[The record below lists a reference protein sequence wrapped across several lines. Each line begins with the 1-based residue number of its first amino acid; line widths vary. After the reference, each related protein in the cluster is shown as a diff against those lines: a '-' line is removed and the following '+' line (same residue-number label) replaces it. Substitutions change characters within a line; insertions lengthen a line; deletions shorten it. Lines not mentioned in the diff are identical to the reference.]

1 MPKQIII
8 IHGGN
13 AFASQEEFLNFLKNQ
28 KVSREYFM
36 SSKRW
41 KNTLHQELG
50 ENFEVLAPRMPNEQ
64 NAKYAEW
71 KIWFERML
79 PFVEERA
86 ILLGHSL
93 GGIFLAKY
101 LSENKFPK
109 KINALFIIAAPYY
122 EIADKGGFALGESL
136 AGVAAQCN
144 NIHLYQSQ
152 DDPEVPFSEVE
163 KYQKELPGAKMHIFK
178 DRGHFKQE
186 HFPEIVAEIKKL
198 ALQ

>member
-1 MPKQIII
+1 
-8 IHGGN
+8 
-13 AFASQEEFLNFLKNQ
+13 
-28 KVSREYFM
+28 M

-41 KNTLHQELG
+41 KNYLPQVLG

-79 PFVEERA
+79 PFVENGV

-101 LSENKFPK
+101 LAENKFPR
-109 KINALFIIAAPYY
+109 KISALFIVAAPYY
-122 EIADKGGFALGESL
+122 EIAEKGGFALGESL
-136 AGVAAQCN
+136 SGVSAQCA

-152 DDPEVPFSEVE
+152 DDPEAPFSEVE
-163 KYQKELPGAKMHIFK
+163 KYQKELPMAKVHIFP
-178 DRGHFKQE
+178 DRGHFQQE

-198 ALQ
+198 AKK